1 MRNLE
6 NDLLKGNKG
15 KAKIITKPEPSN
27 EWGNESTIK
36 LDSTLKD
43 VISPDQS
50 IDFNNSDGTIIC
62 VFDNSY
68 S

>member
-1 MRNLE
+1 MA
-6 NDLLKGNKG
+6 
-15 KAKIITKPEPSN
+15 KAESTN

-50 IDFNNSDGTIIC
+50 IDFNNSDGK
-62 VFDNSY
+62 
-68 S
+68 